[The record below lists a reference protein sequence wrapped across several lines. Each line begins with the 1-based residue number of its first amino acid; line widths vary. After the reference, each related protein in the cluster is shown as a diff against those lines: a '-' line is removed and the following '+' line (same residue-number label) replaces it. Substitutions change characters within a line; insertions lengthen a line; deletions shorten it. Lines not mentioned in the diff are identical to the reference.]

1 MPYAKLPA
9 RLRQMIPAEHGQE
22 LFRSVFNSQMQ
33 SGKPESVAFAS
44 AWGALQSAGYKKQ
57 VGGKWIRKSSG
68 AKPLYMKRRVLNA
81 ERIVEWAKSQ
91 GITTTLDPDDIHVTV
106 IYSKEPFSADYTR
119 NAMSQGEAPMHYGG
133 HVVRGGKRS
142 VERLGKDGE
151 ALVLKIEC
159 PRLAAEHYGFRAMG
173 ASSDWADYK
182 PHITLS
188 WQAEGIDEKAIEPF
202 DGDIVFSDI
211 FVSLL
216 DEDWKSNVT
225 EKSSPTV
232 SSVHVPSTEL
242 DKEDAYRAPAA
253 ARAAAQRAL
262 RWKEKYGDEVKGGT
276 QVGWTRANQLA
287 SNENLSRETVA
298 RMAQFARHR
307 KNSSVDP
314 KFKDTPWRDRGHVA
328 WLIWGGTAGV
338 DWAKNIMDGLRKRQA
353 DDDTFT
359 MPDEARTRSMMLGL
373 GGEIHVSGDKGTQA
387 FYMPG
392 KTHDDY
398 INALKQIAN
407 IESEDDDDDE
417 EAHPVNGGLIDRA
430 IYAIIGAVMQHTD
443 VNKSFEETKVLKVD
457 DEQRIV
463 YGWAS
468 VVTEDGAPVVDSQ
481 GDVIEPIEM
490 EKMANDFMLD
500 VRTAKAMHAGDKIG
514 EVIHSLPLTDALTK
528 ALGLQSDME
537 GWIVGVKIHSD
548 EVWESVKSGEFAG
561 FSIGGKAASREEM
574 S

>member
-9 RLRQMIPAEHGQE
+9 RLRQMIPAAHGQE

-33 SGKPESVAFAS
+33 SGKSESVAFAS

-57 VGGKWIRKSSG
+57 VGGKWLKKSSSTAISNKVDEYNEKYG
-68 AKPLYMKRRVLNA
+68 AKHGRVTAAMLKDVYDRGVGAYRTNPSSVRPNVSSP
-81 ERIVEWAKSQ
+81 EQWAMARVSSFLEAARGSKS
-91 GITTTLDPDDIHVTV
+91 INHDKDIH
-106 IYSKEPFSADYTR
+106 D
-119 NAMSQGEAPMHYGG
+119 
-133 HVVRGGKRS
+133 
-142 VERLGKDGE
+142 
-151 ALVLKIEC
+151 KI
-159 PRLAAEHYGFRAMG
+159 
-173 ASSDWADYK
+173 K
-182 PHITLS
+182 
-188 WQAEGIDEKAIEPF
+188 
-202 DGDIVFSDI
+202 
-211 FVSLL
+211 
-216 DEDWKSNVT
+216 
-225 EKSSPTV
+225 KSSPTA

-242 DKEDAYRAPAA
+242 DKKDTYRAPAA

-338 DWAKNIMDGLRKRQA
+338 DWAKNIMDGLRKRQV

-359 MPDEARTRSMMLGL
+359 MPDEARARSMMLGL
-373 GGEIHVSGDKGTQA
+373 GGEIHVSGDEGQQA

-398 INALKQIAN
+398 INALNQIAN
-407 IESEDDDDDE
+407 IESEDEDDDE
-417 EAHPVNGGLIDRA
+417 EEDPVNGGLIDRA

-514 EVIHSLPLTDALTK
+514 EVIHSLPLTEALTK

-537 GWIVGVKIHSD
+537 GWIVGVKIYSD
-548 EVWESVKSGEFAG
+548 EVWDSVKSGEFAG

>member
-1 MPYAKLPA
+1 M
-9 RLRQMIPAEHGQE
+9 
-22 LFRSVFNSQMQ
+22 
-33 SGKPESVAFAS
+33 AS
-44 AWGALQSAGYKKQ
+44 
-57 VGGKWIRKSSG
+57 
-68 AKPLYMKRRVLNA
+68 
-81 ERIVEWAKSQ
+81 
-91 GITTTLDPDDIHVTV
+91 D
-106 IYSKEPFSADYTR
+106 
-119 NAMSQGEAPMHYGG
+119 HY
-133 HVVRGGKRS
+133 H
-142 VERLGKDGE
+142 
-151 ALVLKIEC
+151 
-159 PRLAAEHYGFRAMG
+159 FRAMG
-173 ASSDWADYK
+173 ASSDWPDYK
-182 PHITLS
+182 PHITIS
-188 WQAEGIDEKAIEPF
+188 WQAEGIDERAVEPF
-202 DGDIVFSDI
+202 DGDIVLSDI

-216 DEDWKSNVT
+216 DEDWKSKVT
-225 EKSSPTV
+225 EKSSPTA
-232 SSVHVPSTEL
+232 SSAHVPSTEL
-242 DKEDAYRAPAA
+242 DKEDTYRAPAA

-262 RWKEKYGDEVKGGT
+262 RWKDKYGDEVKGGT

-287 SNENLSRETVA
+287 NNENLSRETVA

-338 DWAKNIMDGLRKRQA
+338 DWAKNIMDGLRKRQI

-359 MPDEARTRSMMLGL
+359 MPDEARARSMELSL
-373 GGEIHVSGDKGTQA
+373 GGEIHVHDREGQA
-387 FYMPG
+387 VYMPG
-392 KTHDDY
+392 KSHDEY
-398 INALKQIAN
+398 LGALERIAG
-407 IESEDDDDDE
+407 IEADSD
-417 EAHPVNGGLIDRA
+417 PVNGGLIDRA
-430 IYAIIGAVMQHTD
+430 IYAIIGAIMQHTD

-514 EVIHSLPLTDALTK
+514 EVIHSLPLTAELTK
-528 ALGLQSDME
+528 ALGLQSDLE